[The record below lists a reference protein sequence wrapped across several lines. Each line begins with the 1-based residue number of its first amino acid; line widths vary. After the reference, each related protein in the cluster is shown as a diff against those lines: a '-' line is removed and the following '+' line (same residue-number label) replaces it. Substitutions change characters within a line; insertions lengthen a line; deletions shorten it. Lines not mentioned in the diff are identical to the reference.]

1 MLDENQTLH
10 YHARFEA
17 RSTDPTGT
25 ALDKVVDSVFDWLLG
40 KEGRRS
46 GPLAHLL
53 RQADRR
59 GLAHG
64 LAFPEGYLGKRVEKG
79 GSRLCSQF
87 LDDGGRSAWALEYDE
102 PDSGVRMRRWHTSV
116 GLSMND
122 ATGACLVNVRV
133 SYHMPPSALATMPRV
148 PAASTPRLVRD
159 VLSLPGLRCS
169 VGPTT
174 LRTEPVPLGAT
185 SLRERLVP
193 ALTDPRRELPLVLV
207 ASDESGDYPIED
219 PSGLARDLMGMAN
232 LYLLDCSCGETRR
245 ALAEAFPH
253 DTPAFAY
260 RCGRGMLRLYGPGVD
275 LCDPDGWH
283 DHVFF
288 PRQRIRGLG
297 EKDPGLLVR
306 TLSGCLSR
314 SVRTTSDDVLG
325 VDDVALRRRAITA
338 RELAQELQRLKRQVA
353 QQRAGS
359 QADVR
364 ALSEELEALRAQA
377 REWQQL
383 AEAYDADARAARG
396 NAQRLQDQVV
406 ALSNRASSLEYH
418 LGAANAR
425 VDSLARENATL
436 RHAAQSLEGLEH
448 LPNDLDSVLCLAEQ
462 LWPDRI
468 VVLDEAHR
476 SARAFAGTNLDEQW
490 QVVSSVATKL
500 WPLYFEGDCGDVAA
514 AYKQASGYDL
524 ALTEGKLTKADAR
537 MMRLR
542 QRTYHGET
550 IDVTPHIKGRDSSPA
565 MALRLH
571 YHVDRKRQLIV
582 IGHCGAHLTTYGT
595 QRLS

>member
-25 ALDKVVDSVFDWLLG
+25 ALDKVVGSVFDWLLG
-40 KEGRRS
+40 KEGRRG

-53 RQADRR
+53 RQAGRR

-64 LAFPEGYLGKRVEKG
+64 LAFPEGYLGKQVEKG

-87 LDDGGRSAWALEYDE
+87 LDDGGCSAWALE
-102 PDSGVRMRRWHTSV
+102 
-116 GLSMND
+116 
-122 ATGACLVNVRV
+122 
-133 SYHMPPSALATMPRV
+133 
-148 PAASTPRLVRD
+148 
-159 VLSLPGLRCS
+159 
-169 VGPTT
+169 
-174 LRTEPVPLGAT
+174 
-185 SLRERLVP
+185 
-193 ALTDPRRELPLVLV
+193 
-207 ASDESGDYPIED
+207 
-219 PSGLARDLMGMAN
+219 
-232 LYLLDCSCGETRR
+232 
-245 ALAEAFPH
+245 
-253 DTPAFAY
+253 
-260 RCGRGMLRLYGPGVD
+260 
-275 LCDPDGWH
+275 
-283 DHVFF
+283 
-288 PRQRIRGLG
+288 
-297 EKDPGLLVR
+297 
-306 TLSGCLSR
+306 
-314 SVRTTSDDVLG
+314 
-325 VDDVALRRRAITA
+325 
-338 RELAQELQRLKRQVA
+338 
-353 QQRAGS
+353 
-359 QADVR
+359 
-364 ALSEELEALRAQA
+364 
-377 REWQQL
+377 
-383 AEAYDADARAARG
+383 YDADARAARS
-396 NAQRLQDQVV
+396 NAQRLQDQAV
-406 ALSNRASSLEYH
+406 ALSNRASSLEYR

-425 VDSLARENATL
+425 ADSLARENATL

-500 WPLYFEGDCGDVAA
+500 WPLYFEGDCDDVAA
-514 AYKQASGYDL
+514 AYEQASGYDL
-524 ALTEGKLTKADAR
+524 ALTEGKLTKADAS

-550 IDVTPHIKGRDSSPA
+550 IDVTPHIKGRDSSAA

-571 YHVDRKRQLIV
+571 YHVDRKRHLIV